1 MPQSPQEDAR
11 RFLHP
16 ATIGRIGRLEIRAR
30 QVVEGFI
37 AGLHKSPVFGHS
49 IEFLQ
54 HREYTHGDDIRHLDW
69 KVWSRTDRYVIK
81 QYEEETNLRATMIV
95 EVSESM
101 RYGAGAMNKYDYACT
116 AAACL
121 SYLLLRQH
129 DAVGLVTFDSQVRT
143 ILPARSQMSHLD
155 AFVMGLHQSKPAK
168 KTDFSQVMRRVAE
181 SVGQR
186 GLIIVFSDFLV
197 DRPELFKGLEMLRH
211 RRHDILAFHVLD
223 TDEINFPFT
232 GSTKFE
238 GMEEQPDLLCDP
250 RSLRDGYMEALDKY
264 LVDVRRGCTKLGID
278 YQMVTTGDYLDAVL
292 SKFLNMRLDD
302 RNARGNGGTVR

>member
-1 MPQSPQEDAR
+1 
-11 RFLHP
+11 
-16 ATIGRIGRLEIRAR
+16 
-30 QVVEGFI
+30 
-37 AGLHKSPVFGHS
+37 
-49 IEFLQ
+49 
-54 HREYTHGDDIRHLDW
+54 
-69 KVWSRTDRYVIK
+69 
-81 QYEEETNLRATMIV
+81 
-95 EVSESM
+95 
-101 RYGAGAMNKYDYACT
+101 MNKYDYACT

-186 GLIIVFSDFLV
+186 GLIVVFSDFLV

-302 RNARGNGGTVR
+302 RNARGNGGAVR